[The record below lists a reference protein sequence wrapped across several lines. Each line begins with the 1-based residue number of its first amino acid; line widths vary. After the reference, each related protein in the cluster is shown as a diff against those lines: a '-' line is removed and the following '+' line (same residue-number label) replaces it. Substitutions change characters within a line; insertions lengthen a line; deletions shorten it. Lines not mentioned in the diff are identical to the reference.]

1 MEVSQLFQCNWAH
14 PSTST
19 TWHTSANQSCHPSC
33 IASLVLLTRSAFTQ
47 EVKHSQHCSWVLEA
61 FQPEPRWVC
70 YRLCCSRHV
79 LQMETDSLTGL
90 SLRSEHFRAFF
101 FSWLLLTV
109 FWDLPVIFFKVTY
122 GNDLRTAAQSKLV
135 LQWGPFHTAVCPVD
149 VWQDQRRVPCTIF
162 QGPGGCYPTAPDMAG
177 SSGVSCQMAWI
188 LIIIIPCSV
197 LLWPK

>member
-101 FSWLLLTV
+101 FLALAYCVLRLTSHFLQSNIWKWFENCCSEQTCFAMGTISHSCLPSWCVAGPKKGSMHHIPGSRRLLPHSTGHGR
-109 FWDLPVIFFKVTY
+109 K
-122 GNDLRTAAQSKLV
+122 LR
-135 LQWGPFHTAVCPVD
+135 W
-149 VWQDQRRVPCTIF
+149 
-162 QGPGGCYPTAPDMAG
+162 
-177 SSGVSCQMAWI
+177 
-188 LIIIIPCSV
+188 
-197 LLWPK
+197 